1 MWSLV
6 QPNNL
11 STSASAA
18 SSSLTNMEGN
28 WGPHIC
34 CLWHASSK
42 FGFGFKLCQN
52 IHSSLHLW
60 VVLRIVSVVDRQSIS
75 SPCAPSSCE
84 ALSLCPVLS
93 CALLLACTMQAP
105 SLCVWG
111 GDDMVCW
118 HSMLTGVS
126 SWACPFYAQS
136 CTRDDLL
143 VSILPDRERVKG

>member
-1 MWSLV
+1 MIPGGPLGSLVVPWVLWWSPGVSCGPLWSSV

-11 STSASAA
+11 TSASAA

-42 FGFGFKLCQN
+42 FGLRLILCQS

-60 VVLRIVSVVDRQSIS
+60 VVHRVVSVVDRQSIS
-75 SPCAPSSCE
+75 SPCAPSSCK

-93 CALLLACTMQAP
+93 CALLLACTMHYSGAQ
-105 SLCVWG
+105 LVWG
-111 GDDMVCW
+111 VMIW
-118 HSMLTGVS
+118 
-126 SWACPFYAQS
+126 
-136 CTRDDLL
+136 
-143 VSILPDRERVKG
+143 

>member
-1 MWSLV
+1 MIPGGPLGSLVVPWVLWWSPGVSCGPLWSSV

-11 STSASAA
+11 TSASAA
-18 SSSLTNMEGN
+18 SSSRTNMEGN

-42 FGFGFKLCQN
+42 FGFGFTLCQS

-60 VVLRIVSVVDRQSIS
+60 VVHRVVSVVDRQSIS

-93 CALLLACTMQAP
+93 CALLLACTMHYSAAQ
-105 SLCVWG
+105 LVWG
-111 GDDMVCW
+111 VMIWYVGTVC
-118 HSMLTGVS
+118 
-126 SWACPFYAQS
+126 
-136 CTRDDLL
+136 
-143 VSILPDRERVKG
+143 